1 MATRKRNGQFA
12 RKSTTR
18 RRRSPKRVNVA
29 NLAQNYLVLD
39 AMTKGFFSVSLSD
52 FVGLTKNLDH
62 GNWSS
67 KYDGVNNSWELT
79 LPELASIMFG
89 QKAGISSGH
98 TPMEM
103 VKANLQRN
111 GGRMVASVF
120 LIPMAFKLGRKV
132 LGKPLI
138 TPANRLLKS
147 AGVRI

>member
-1 MATRKRNGQFA
+1 M
-12 RKSTTR
+12 
-18 RRRSPKRVNVA
+18 NVA

-62 GNWSS
+62 GSWDS

-89 QKAGISSGH
+89 QKAGISSSH

-103 VKANLQRN
+103 IKANLRRN
-111 GGRMVASVF
+111 GGKMVASVV
-120 LIPMAFKLGRKV
+120 LIPMAFKYGRKL

-138 TPANRLLKS
+138 TPANRLLKT
-147 AGVRI
+147 AGVRL

>member
-1 MATRKRNGQFA
+1 M
-12 RKSTTR
+12 
-18 RRRSPKRVNVA
+18 NVA